1 MCCIENE
8 LVNEAGF
15 ANTPFF
21 FAVKGRIS
29 SVTDVMSQQTDWQR
43 VIHFHNADG
52 EELRVVDG
60 TERLTIFELRLLRL
74 SFWAPRYRDAFRKY
88 LGLGLPLDLPPSAV
102 GFQAL

>member
-8 LVNEAGF
+8 LVNEARF

-60 TERLTIFELRLLRL
+60 IERLKLSAEVKRALRRSARKVLNAKTL
-74 SFWAPRYRDAFRKY
+74 APRSCLKAKGY
-88 LGLGLPLDLPPSAV
+88 LP
-102 GFQAL
+102 